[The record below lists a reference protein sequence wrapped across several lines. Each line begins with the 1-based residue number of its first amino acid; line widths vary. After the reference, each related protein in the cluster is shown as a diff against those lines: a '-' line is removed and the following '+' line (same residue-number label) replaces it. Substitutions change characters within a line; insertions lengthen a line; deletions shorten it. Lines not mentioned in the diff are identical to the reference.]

1 MSNMSTHIRGLGLKL
16 AGPVLLSLA
25 LAGAA
30 RAADAGSVKDNVKE
44 LAREVNDPGT
54 LQRIKAHEQAL
65 EKKVKNKRERQR
77 KDHGSPRPG
86 DAVDLAKSLDK
97 PDEGTGAT
105 AAAKPESKKPAQAQ
119 STPPAAA
126 KPYRR

>member
-1 MSNMSTHIRGLGLKL
+1 MDNMSTLIRGLGLRL
-16 AGPVLLSLA
+16 AGPALLSLA

-30 RAADAGSVKDNVKE
+30 RAADAGTVKDNVKE
-44 LAREVNDPGT
+44 LAREVSDPGT
-54 LQRIKAHEQAL
+54 LQRIKGHEQAL

-77 KDHGSPRPG
+77 KDHGSPRPS

-97 PDEGTGAT
+97 PDEGPGAT
-105 AAAKPESKKPAQAQ
+105 ATAKPDPKKPAQTQ

-126 KPYRR
+126 KP